1 VRASGKFLDRYV
13 PGREVNPVGQYF
25 NLGELPLELA
35 RKPSVLPR
43 LSSGTPSAAGRRST
57 SSALSRT
64 PVVFGSGKRFGCNMI
79 SAITNRGRLY
89 FFVFEEKFTWRV
101 FLRFLRRLV
110 RQVRRKVFLI
120 LDGHSA
126 HKAKD
131 IQPWLSRNRGRLR
144 LFFLPGYSPE
154 LNPDELL
161 NQDVKSN
168 AVGRRPP
175 VDAEDLMSNVRGY
188 VRSTQRMPHVVRSF
202 FDGEHVRYA
211 R

>member
-1 VRASGKFLDRYV
+1 
-13 PGREVNPVGQYF
+13 
-25 NLGELPLELA
+25 
-35 RKPSVLPR
+35 
-43 LSSGTPSAAGRRST
+43 
-57 SSALSRT
+57 
-64 PVVFGSGKRFGCNMI
+64 
-79 SAITNRGRLY
+79 
-89 FFVFEEKFTWRV
+89 V
-101 FLRFLRRLV
+101 FLKFLRRLV

-131 IQPWLSRNRGRLR
+131 IQPRLARNRGKLK
-144 LFFLPGYSPE
+144 LLFLPGYSPE

-161 NQDVKSN
+161 KQDVKSK

-175 VDAEDLMSNVRGY
+175 LDAENLMSNVRAY
-188 VRSTQRMPHVVRSF
+188 LRRTQRMPHVVQSF